1 MNRELGIVGLGKM
14 GSGIARRLLKKGWAV
29 HGFDN
34 SQAVVR
40 ELVSFGMHAANS
52 LQALVTE
59 LPTPRLVWLMV
70 PAGKAVDD
78 VLFGKEGIA
87 PKLSK
92 GDIVIDGG
100 NSFYKDSVRRAKKLA
115 GLGITFVDVGFSGG
129 PEGARNGA
137 CLMVGG
143 DEATF
148 TNLEP
153 LFRDL
158 SIEDGYRFFKGA
170 GAGHFVKM
178 VHNGIE
184 YGMMQSLAEGF
195 AILKK
200 SKYKPNLTRVA
211 ESYNHGSVIQSRLVG
226 WLQSAYEEYGENL
239 AAISGK
245 IGHSGEGEWTAKT
258 ARELKVPAKIIEE
271 SFKFRVQ
278 SADKPSYTGKVV
290 SALRGQFGGHSVK
303 SARGRSALG
312 RLKK

>member
-1 MNRELGIVGLGKM
+1 MHRELGIIGLGKM
-14 GSGIARRLLKKGWAV
+14 GGGIARRLVKKGWAV

-40 ELVSFGMHAANS
+40 DLATFGMQPAGS
-52 LQALVTE
+52 LQALVE
-59 LPTPRLVWLMV
+59 GLPTPRLVWLMV

-78 VLFGKEGIA
+78 VLFGKQGIA
-87 PKLSK
+87 AKLSR

-100 NSFYKDSVRRAKKLA
+100 NSFYKDSARRAKKFA
-115 GLGITFVDVGFSGG
+115 GLGIIFVDVGFSGG
-129 PEGARNGA
+129 PGGARNGA

-148 TNLEP
+148 KKLEP
-153 LFRDL
+153 LYRDL
-158 SIEDGYRFFKGA
+158 ALEDGYRFFKGA

-200 SKYKPNLTRVA
+200 SKYKPDLVRVA
-211 ESYNHGSVIQSRLVG
+211 DSYNHGSVIQSRLVG
-226 WLQSAYEEYGENL
+226 WLESAYEEFGENL
-239 AAISGK
+239 GAISGK
-245 IGHSGEGEWTAKT
+245 VGHAGEGEWTAKT
-258 ARELKVPAKIIEE
+258 ARELKVPAKVIEE

-278 SADKPSYTGKVV
+278 SAKKPSYTGKVV

-303 SARGRSALG
+303 N
-312 RLKK
+312 KK